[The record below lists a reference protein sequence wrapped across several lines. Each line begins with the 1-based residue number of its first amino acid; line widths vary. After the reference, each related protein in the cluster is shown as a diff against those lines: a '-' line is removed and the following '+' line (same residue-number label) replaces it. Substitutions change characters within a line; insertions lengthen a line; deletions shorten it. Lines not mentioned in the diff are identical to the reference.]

1 MYLADIG
8 VKCPSCGVKFNS
20 RQLVVTIDTG
30 RRNSELRQDFEGRAE
45 QYEPYT
51 VCTCPSCGRADW
63 TARFEPTKEVATLN
77 QPNSTPHLQF
87 RAAALAAERSGRDF
101 YNVGLLY
108 LNAAWCADDN
118 RAYPQ
123 AREYRRLSADSFRKS
138 LFDVSCPVDQRMEI
152 EYLIGELLR
161 RSGDFEAS
169 KAHFRQAIPRLSAK
183 YAYMARKLM
192 RLSEASSVESIRFE
206 NEGN

>member
-20 RQLVVTIDTG
+20 RQIAVLIDTG
-30 RRNSELRQDFEGRAE
+30 QRNSELRQDFEGKAE
-45 QYEPYT
+45 QFEPYA
-51 VCTCPSCGRADW
+51 VCTCPSCGKADW
-63 TARFEPTKEVATLN
+63 ISSFEPTAEQAVLN
-77 QPNSTPHLQF
+77 QPHSTPHLQY

-108 LNAAWCADDN
+108 LHAAWCADDN

-123 AREYRRLSADSFRKS
+123 AREYRRLAADSFRKS
-138 LFDVSCPVDQRMEI
+138 VFDVSCPVAQRMEI

-169 KAHFRQAIPRLSAK
+169 KQHFRQIIPRLSGK

-192 RLSEASSVESIRFE
+192 RLAENGSVDSIRFE
-206 NEGN
+206 NEGV